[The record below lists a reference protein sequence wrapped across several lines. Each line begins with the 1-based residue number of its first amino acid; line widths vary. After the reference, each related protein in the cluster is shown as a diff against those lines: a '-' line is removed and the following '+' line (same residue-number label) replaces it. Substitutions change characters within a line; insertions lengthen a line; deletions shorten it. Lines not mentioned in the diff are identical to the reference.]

1 MKIKRSV
8 LIMFNLATILL
19 LSIAV
24 LDTQK
29 NRKLYID
36 ERARNSLLTM
46 EINDR
51 NNTIAE
57 LENNGVQRL
66 IHSENSSR
74 YQYDDRTEQKH
85 VVEGGYLVFCRQR
98 HGDKVRSAA
107 AGPAVENQAH
117 PQAVYDASED

>member
-36 ERARNSLLTM
+36 EKARNSLLTM

-57 LENNGVQRL
+57 LENKLKNF
-66 IHSENSSR
+66 
-74 YQYDDRTEQKH
+74 
-85 VVEGGYLVFCRQR
+85 EGA
-98 HGDKVRSAA
+98 DSK
-107 AGPAVENQAH
+107 
-117 PQAVYDASED
+117 

>member
-57 LENNGVQRL
+57 LEN
-66 IHSENSSR
+66 
-74 YQYDDRTEQKH
+74 K
-85 VVEGGYLVFCRQR
+85 
-98 HGDKVRSAA
+98 
-107 AGPAVENQAH
+107 
-117 PQAVYDASED
+117 

>member
-29 NRKLYID
+29 NRRLYID

-51 NNTIAE
+51 NNTIVE
-57 LENNGVQRL
+57 LENKLKNFEEAD
-66 IHSENSSR
+66 S
-74 YQYDDRTEQKH
+74 K
-85 VVEGGYLVFCRQR
+85 
-98 HGDKVRSAA
+98 
-107 AGPAVENQAH
+107 
-117 PQAVYDASED
+117 

>member
-57 LENNGVQRL
+57 LENKLKNFEEANRFD
-66 IHSENSSR
+66 
-74 YQYDDRTEQKH
+74 Y
-85 VVEGGYLVFCRQR
+85 
-98 HGDKVRSAA
+98 
-107 AGPAVENQAH
+107 
-117 PQAVYDASED
+117 

>member
-36 ERARNSLLTM
+36 EKARNSLLTM

-57 LENNGVQRL
+57 LENKLKNFEEAD
-66 IHSENSSR
+66 S
-74 YQYDDRTEQKH
+74 K
-85 VVEGGYLVFCRQR
+85 
-98 HGDKVRSAA
+98 
-107 AGPAVENQAH
+107 
-117 PQAVYDASED
+117 

>member
-57 LENNGVQRL
+57 LENKLKNF
-66 IHSENSSR
+66 E
-74 YQYDDRTEQKH
+74 E
-85 VVEGGYLVFCRQR
+85 
-98 HGDKVRSAA
+98 A
-107 AGPAVENQAH
+107 
-117 PQAVYDASED
+117 DADSK

>member
-57 LENNGVQRL
+57 LENKLKNF
-66 IHSENSSR
+66 
-74 YQYDDRTEQKH
+74 
-85 VVEGGYLVFCRQR
+85 EGA
-98 HGDKVRSAA
+98 DSK
-107 AGPAVENQAH
+107 
-117 PQAVYDASED
+117 

>member
-51 NNTIAE
+51 NNTIAD
-57 LENNGVQRL
+57 LENKLKNF
-66 IHSENSSR
+66 E
-74 YQYDDRTEQKH
+74 E
-85 VVEGGYLVFCRQR
+85 
-98 HGDKVRSAA
+98 
-107 AGPAVENQAH
+107 
-117 PQAVYDASED
+117 EDTY

>member
-57 LENNGVQRL
+57 MENKLKNFEEAD
-66 IHSENSSR
+66 S
-74 YQYDDRTEQKH
+74 K
-85 VVEGGYLVFCRQR
+85 
-98 HGDKVRSAA
+98 
-107 AGPAVENQAH
+107 
-117 PQAVYDASED
+117 

>member
-51 NNTIAE
+51 NNIIAE
-57 LENNGVQRL
+57 LENKLKNFEEVD
-66 IHSENSSR
+66 S
-74 YQYDDRTEQKH
+74 K
-85 VVEGGYLVFCRQR
+85 
-98 HGDKVRSAA
+98 
-107 AGPAVENQAH
+107 
-117 PQAVYDASED
+117 

>member
-57 LENNGVQRL
+57 LENKLKNL
-66 IHSENSSR
+66 E
-74 YQYDDRTEQKH
+74 
-85 VVEGGYLVFCRQR
+85 
-98 HGDKVRSAA
+98 
-107 AGPAVENQAH
+107 
-117 PQAVYDASED
+117 

>member
-57 LENNGVQRL
+57 LENKLKNFKEAD
-66 IHSENSSR
+66 S
-74 YQYDDRTEQKH
+74 K
-85 VVEGGYLVFCRQR
+85 
-98 HGDKVRSAA
+98 
-107 AGPAVENQAH
+107 
-117 PQAVYDASED
+117 

>member
-51 NNTIAE
+51 NNTIVE
-57 LENNGVQRL
+57 LENKLKNFEEAD
-66 IHSENSSR
+66 S
-74 YQYDDRTEQKH
+74 K
-85 VVEGGYLVFCRQR
+85 
-98 HGDKVRSAA
+98 
-107 AGPAVENQAH
+107 
-117 PQAVYDASED
+117 

>member
-36 ERARNSLLTM
+36 ERTRNSLLTM

-51 NNTIAE
+51 NNTIVE
-57 LENNGVQRL
+57 LENKLKNFEEAD
-66 IHSENSSR
+66 S
-74 YQYDDRTEQKH
+74 K
-85 VVEGGYLVFCRQR
+85 
-98 HGDKVRSAA
+98 
-107 AGPAVENQAH
+107 
-117 PQAVYDASED
+117 

>member
-36 ERARNSLLTM
+36 ERVRNSLLTM

-51 NNTIAE
+51 NNTIVE
-57 LENNGVQRL
+57 LENKLKNFEEAD
-66 IHSENSSR
+66 S
-74 YQYDDRTEQKH
+74 K
-85 VVEGGYLVFCRQR
+85 
-98 HGDKVRSAA
+98 
-107 AGPAVENQAH
+107 
-117 PQAVYDASED
+117 

>member
-24 LDTQK
+24 LDTKK

-57 LENNGVQRL
+57 LENKLKNF
-66 IHSENSSR
+66 
-74 YQYDDRTEQKH
+74 
-85 VVEGGYLVFCRQR
+85 EGA
-98 HGDKVRSAA
+98 DSK
-107 AGPAVENQAH
+107 
-117 PQAVYDASED
+117 

>member
-19 LSIAV
+19 LTIAV

-57 LENNGVQRL
+57 LENKLKNFEEAD
-66 IHSENSSR
+66 S
-74 YQYDDRTEQKH
+74 K
-85 VVEGGYLVFCRQR
+85 
-98 HGDKVRSAA
+98 
-107 AGPAVENQAH
+107 
-117 PQAVYDASED
+117 

>member
-57 LENNGVQRL
+57 LENKL
-66 IHSENSSR
+66 KKFEEADS
-74 YQYDDRTEQKH
+74 K
-85 VVEGGYLVFCRQR
+85 
-98 HGDKVRSAA
+98 
-107 AGPAVENQAH
+107 
-117 PQAVYDASED
+117 

>member
-46 EINDR
+46 EINNR
-51 NNTIAE
+51 NNTIVE
-57 LENNGVQRL
+57 LENKLKNFEEAD
-66 IHSENSSR
+66 S
-74 YQYDDRTEQKH
+74 K
-85 VVEGGYLVFCRQR
+85 
-98 HGDKVRSAA
+98 
-107 AGPAVENQAH
+107 
-117 PQAVYDASED
+117 

>member
-57 LENNGVQRL
+57 LENNL
-66 IHSENSSR
+66 KNF
-74 YQYDDRTEQKH
+74 
-85 VVEGGYLVFCRQR
+85 EGA
-98 HGDKVRSAA
+98 DSK
-107 AGPAVENQAH
+107 
-117 PQAVYDASED
+117 

>member
-57 LENNGVQRL
+57 LENKLKNF
-66 IHSENSSR
+66 
-74 YQYDDRTEQKH
+74 
-85 VVEGGYLVFCRQR
+85 EG
-98 HGDKVRSAA
+98 
-107 AGPAVENQAH
+107 AG
-117 PQAVYDASED
+117 SK

>member
-57 LENNGVQRL
+57 LENKLKNLKKRIVNKLYER
-66 IHSENSSR
+66 
-74 YQYDDRTEQKH
+74 
-85 VVEGGYLVFCRQR
+85 
-98 HGDKVRSAA
+98 
-107 AGPAVENQAH
+107 
-117 PQAVYDASED
+117 

>member
-1 MKIKRSV
+1 
-8 LIMFNLATILL
+8 MFNLATILL

-57 LENNGVQRL
+57 LENKLKNF
-66 IHSENSSR
+66 
-74 YQYDDRTEQKH
+74 
-85 VVEGGYLVFCRQR
+85 EGA
-98 HGDKVRSAA
+98 DSK
-107 AGPAVENQAH
+107 
-117 PQAVYDASED
+117 

>member
-1 MKIKRSV
+1 
-8 LIMFNLATILL
+8 MFNLATILL

-57 LENNGVQRL
+57 LENKLKNFEEVD
-66 IHSENSSR
+66 S
-74 YQYDDRTEQKH
+74 K
-85 VVEGGYLVFCRQR
+85 
-98 HGDKVRSAA
+98 
-107 AGPAVENQAH
+107 
-117 PQAVYDASED
+117 

>member
-51 NNTIAE
+51 NNAIAE
-57 LENNGVQRL
+57 LENKLKNFEEAD
-66 IHSENSSR
+66 S
-74 YQYDDRTEQKH
+74 K
-85 VVEGGYLVFCRQR
+85 
-98 HGDKVRSAA
+98 
-107 AGPAVENQAH
+107 
-117 PQAVYDASED
+117 

>member
-19 LSIAV
+19 LTIAV

-57 LENNGVQRL
+57 LENKLKNFEEVD
-66 IHSENSSR
+66 S
-74 YQYDDRTEQKH
+74 K
-85 VVEGGYLVFCRQR
+85 
-98 HGDKVRSAA
+98 
-107 AGPAVENQAH
+107 
-117 PQAVYDASED
+117 

>member
-1 MKIKRSV
+1 MKVKRSV

-24 LDTQK
+24 LNKKK

-57 LENNGVQRL
+57 LENKLKNFEEAD
-66 IHSENSSR
+66 S
-74 YQYDDRTEQKH
+74 K
-85 VVEGGYLVFCRQR
+85 
-98 HGDKVRSAA
+98 
-107 AGPAVENQAH
+107 
-117 PQAVYDASED
+117 

>member
-19 LSIAV
+19 LSITV

-57 LENNGVQRL
+57 LENKLKNF
-66 IHSENSSR
+66 E
-74 YQYDDRTEQKH
+74 
-85 VVEGGYLVFCRQR
+85 
-98 HGDKVRSAA
+98 AA
-107 AGPAVENQAH
+107 
-117 PQAVYDASED
+117 DSK

>member
-57 LENNGVQRL
+57 LENKLKNFEEVD
-66 IHSENSSR
+66 S
-74 YQYDDRTEQKH
+74 K
-85 VVEGGYLVFCRQR
+85 
-98 HGDKVRSAA
+98 
-107 AGPAVENQAH
+107 
-117 PQAVYDASED
+117 

>member
-57 LENNGVQRL
+57 LENKLKNFEEAD
-66 IHSENSSR
+66 S
-74 YQYDDRTEQKH
+74 K
-85 VVEGGYLVFCRQR
+85 
-98 HGDKVRSAA
+98 
-107 AGPAVENQAH
+107 
-117 PQAVYDASED
+117 

>member
-29 NRKLYID
+29 NRNLYID

-51 NNTIAE
+51 NNTIVE
-57 LENNGVQRL
+57 LENKLKNFEEAD
-66 IHSENSSR
+66 S
-74 YQYDDRTEQKH
+74 K
-85 VVEGGYLVFCRQR
+85 
-98 HGDKVRSAA
+98 
-107 AGPAVENQAH
+107 
-117 PQAVYDASED
+117 

>member
-1 MKIKRSV
+1 
-8 LIMFNLATILL
+8 MFNLATILL

-57 LENNGVQRL
+57 LENKLKNFEEAD
-66 IHSENSSR
+66 S
-74 YQYDDRTEQKH
+74 K
-85 VVEGGYLVFCRQR
+85 
-98 HGDKVRSAA
+98 
-107 AGPAVENQAH
+107 
-117 PQAVYDASED
+117 

>member
-51 NNTIAE
+51 NNTIVE
-57 LENNGVQRL
+57 LENKLKNF
-66 IHSENSSR
+66 
-74 YQYDDRTEQKH
+74 
-85 VVEGGYLVFCRQR
+85 EGA
-98 HGDKVRSAA
+98 DSK
-107 AGPAVENQAH
+107 
-117 PQAVYDASED
+117 

>member
-19 LSIAV
+19 LTIAV

-51 NNTIAE
+51 NNTIAD
-57 LENNGVQRL
+57 LENKLKNF
-66 IHSENSSR
+66 E
-74 YQYDDRTEQKH
+74 E
-85 VVEGGYLVFCRQR
+85 
-98 HGDKVRSAA
+98 
-107 AGPAVENQAH
+107 
-117 PQAVYDASED
+117 EDTY

>member
-57 LENNGVQRL
+57 LENKLKNLEEVD
-66 IHSENSSR
+66 S
-74 YQYDDRTEQKH
+74 K
-85 VVEGGYLVFCRQR
+85 
-98 HGDKVRSAA
+98 
-107 AGPAVENQAH
+107 
-117 PQAVYDASED
+117 